1 MEKSKEKQE
10 NCCKEEGCCGQ
21 GCGSEEENNDEKNCC
36 STEDQKELTPE
47 EKLQAEID
55 SLKEELKESQNA
67 YYKAYADTENLKK
80 RLQNEAD
87 SLRKYKIQS
96 FAQEV
101 LPVMDNLKRALEFK
115 TEDAEVVKHIEGLQ
129 MIYQQLKI
137 AFENEGVTE
146 IDCVNQ
152 AFDPNFHQALV
163 TEKKDGVESGIVLEE
178 IQKGY
183 KLKDRVIRASL
194 VKVSE

>member
-1 MEKSKEKQE
+1 MKENKEKKETCCTKEKCCSDDAVEKQE
-10 NCCKEEGCCGQ
+10 CCCA
-21 GCGSEEENNDEKNCC
+21 SEE
-36 STEDQKELTPE
+36 KEMTQEEILQLE
-47 EKLQAEID
+47 IEKLQ
-55 SLKEELKESQNA
+55 SELKESQNA

-80 RLQNEAD
+80 RLLNDAD
-87 SLRKYKIQS
+87 TLRKYRIQS

-101 LPVMDNLKRALEFK
+101 LPVMDNLKRALDFK
-115 TEDAEVVKHIEGLQ
+115 SEDKEVQKHIEGLQ

-146 IDCVNQ
+146 IECVDQ
-152 AFDPNFHQALV
+152 VFDPNVHQALV
-163 TEKKDGVESGIVLEE
+163 TEKKEGVKSGIVLEE